1 MSVDTEDQVEV
12 LENLPEVMEKL
23 SEDLKELYSY
33 RDLFFEN
40 HPLDMAYK
48 KNKCVDEKKEILV
61 EKFEAIDVETQ
72 IPFTLR
78 AEFLYMKGRCYNVSP
93 TYDPRATQC
102 LSKAVKLNP
111 HLVAAWNELGECY
124 LKNLN
129 VKEAKASFEGALK
142 HERNRLS
149 LRCLSI
155 ILRHEIGDMKR
166 SESTPIILRSVDL
179 AKEAV
184 AQDIKDGISWT
195 VLGNA
200 YLCQFF
206 MVAQDPST
214 LKLCMSAYK
223 QAWMDPVAKGQPDLF
238 YNKGVA
244 LKYEECYE
252 EALQMFEHACRLDP
266 AWAPPRAELAAL
278 TAFLA
283 AASALV
289 RTRGKLKAKRLA
301 NMVQSID
308 KKMMLG
314 EYGSGTF
321 HTFGSRRD
329 VLLEYVR
336 IDQLQEGPN
345 EGKVVL
351 GRVVGS
357 IHNENAVPFT
367 FAIIDESMQCICV
380 TVYNWADGRGALIGD
395 AVAVPEPLLSSCSM
409 KTDDAQFEF
418 KSIRVNNPLFLL
430 VNGKRVSRHQF
441 ASTRV
446 TSTYEIH

>member
-1 MSVDTEDQVEV
+1 MSADTEDQVQL
-12 LENLPEVMEKL
+12 LENLPEIMEKL
-23 SEDLKELYSY
+23 TEELKELYKY

-48 KNKCVDEKKEILV
+48 KNKCVEEKKELLV

-72 IPFTLR
+72 IPFSLR

-102 LSKAVKLNP
+102 LSKAIKLNP

-166 SESTPIILRSVDL
+166 SESTPIILKSVDL

-206 MVAQDPST
+206 MVAQDPCT

-223 QAWMDPVAKGQPDLF
+223 QAWTDPVAKGQPDLF

-244 LKYEECYE
+244 LKYEECYG

-266 AWAPPRAELAAL
+266 AWVPPRVERSALA
-278 TAFLA
+278 AFLA
-283 AASALV
+283 AATALV

-301 NMVQSID
+301 NMIQSID
-308 KKMMLG
+308 KKTMLG
-314 EYGSGTF
+314 DYGSGAF
-321 HTFGSRRD
+321 HNFGPRRD
-329 VLLEYVR
+329 VVLEHVR

-345 EGKVVL
+345 EGKVIL

-367 FAIIDESMQCICV
+367 FALIDESMQCVCV

-395 AVAVPEPLLSSCSM
+395 AVAVPEPGL
-409 KTDDAQFEF
+409 AAHRHQHFEF
-418 KSIRVNNPLFLL
+418 KSIRVNNPMFLL
-430 VNGKRVSRHQF
+430 VNGKRVGRHQF